1 MLVRN
6 VLLVSVVMLAAAG
19 CTQAS
24 GFLPLPDAGSAHQE
38 AKAQNALS
46 SRFTGDLGERLRQ
59 LREGRTST
67 DADRHARIRPVM
79 ERLYAAA
86 APFCRNQA
94 RQSGRT
100 GSYACVH
107 PVSIE
112 DSGTLNAHA
121 NSRRIT
127 ISPHMVD
134 LAADDA
140 QLALVLGHELAHV
153 LLGHTRR
160 NMWDQLAAA
169 IDDQRDKNDERAAD
183 YLGIYLVARSGYDA
197 WGAIELWRR
206 MGAVQPAIIIGDRVH
221 PGTAERYVALRRAA
235 AEIDALRQAGQ
246 PLLPRQ
252 EAMRPG

>member
-6 VLLVSVVMLAAAG
+6 VLLATAVVLGVSACA
-19 CTQAS
+19 QSS
-24 GFLPLPDAGSAHQE
+24 GFLPLPDDSGAHQE
-38 AKAQNALS
+38 AKAQSALS
-46 SRFTGDLGERLRQ
+46 TKFTGDLGQRLRQ
-59 LREGRTST
+59 MREGRIAT
-67 DADRHARIRPVM
+67 DSDRQARIQPVL

-86 APFCRNQA
+86 APFCRTQA
-94 RQSGRT
+94 RASGSS
-100 GSYACVH
+100 GNYACVH

-112 DSGTLNAHA
+112 DSGSLNAHA

-127 ISPHMVD
+127 ISPEMID

-160 NMWDQLAAA
+160 NMWDQMAAMM
-169 IDDQRDKNDERAAD
+169 DEQRDKNDERTAD
-183 YLGIYLVARSGYDA
+183 YLGIYLVARAGYDS

-206 MGAVQPAIIIGDRVH
+206 MGAVQPAIIHGDKVH

-235 AEIDALRQAGQ
+235 AEIDSLRNAGQ
-246 PLLPRQ
+246 PLLPRS
-252 EAMRPG
+252 EVKRPG